1 MTLRQDTEDSD
12 ELKLKGAM
20 LVKVRGLSH
29 DERVAEGWQDF
40 PGNIPCTEYDNG
52 AILYPACEECK
63 KPGTIFGSYAGGRWG
78 ITTTGEPYER
88 PKGRKETPKWA
99 FPAAAMAVLLVAFV
113 AAGVITLW
121 KVNQHQEDQVQ
132 QQQQIIREQRAM
144 MARQLENQHTI
155 QRIIRGNQ
163 DNLNKSLNHLQD
175 RIDGVVAER
184 DGLRAAN
191 QQLSQ
196 SNQDLQNR
204 LSGPGGG
211 NKGGGGGKGGG
222 SR

>member
-20 LVKVRGLSH
+20 LVKVRDLNF
-29 DERVAEGWQDF
+29 DERIAEGWQDYA
-40 PGNIPCTEYDNG
+40 GKIPATEYDNG

-63 KPGTIFGSYAGGRWG
+63 KPGTIYGSYAGGRWG

-88 PKGRKETPKWA
+88 PKGRKETPRWA
-99 FPAAAMAVLLVAFV
+99 IPAAALAVLLVALV

-121 KVNQHQEDQVQ
+121 KVNQYQHDQVQ

-144 MARQLENQHTI
+144 MARQVENQRSI

-163 DNLNKSLNHLQD
+163 DNLKRSINDLQD

-191 QQLSQ
+191 QQLQQ
-196 SNQDLQNR
+196 SNEQLQKKA
-204 LSGPGGG
+204 
-211 NKGGGGGKGGG
+211 KGGGK
-222 SR
+222 R

>member
-1 MTLRQDTEDSD
+1 MTVREQEIEETSK
-12 ELKLKGAM
+12 LKLKGAM
-20 LVKVRGLSH
+20 LVRARGLTP
-29 DERVAEGWQDF
+29 DERDAEGWQDY
-40 PGNIPCTEYDNG
+40 PEDIPCTEYDNG

-63 KPGTIFGSYAGGRWG
+63 KPGTIYGSYAGGRWG

-121 KVNQHQEDQVQ
+121 KVNQHQQDQVQ

-144 MARQLENQHTI
+144 MARQLENQRSI
-155 QRIIRGNQ
+155 QRILRGNQ
-163 DNLNKSLNHLQD
+163 DSLKKSLGD
-175 RIDGVVAER
+175 IKDTVAGVVAER
-184 DGLRAAN
+184 DGLRSAN
-191 QQLSQ
+191 AQLSQ

-204 LSGPGGG
+204 LSGR
-211 NKGGGGGKGGG
+211 GGGKGGG